1 MQMTD
6 VTDYSENRLAN
17 FINYIETHGKE
28 EMYKRGDD
36 VDVRQGEL
44 SNLVLG

>member
-1 MQMTD
+1 MID
-6 VTDYSENRLAN
+6 VTEYGEKQLADYIIYLES
-17 FINYIETHGKE
+17 HGKE

-44 SNLVLG
+44 SNLVVG